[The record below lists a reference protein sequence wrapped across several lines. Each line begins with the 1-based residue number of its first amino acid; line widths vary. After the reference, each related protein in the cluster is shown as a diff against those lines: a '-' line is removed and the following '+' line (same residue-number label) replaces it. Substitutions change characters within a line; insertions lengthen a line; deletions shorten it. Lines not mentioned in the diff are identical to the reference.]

1 MISID
6 KLAYTSKLRN
16 ANPMEKFIFSIITMI
31 LCIFLNNII
40 DSIVIIL
47 LMGAITVFKGKIP
60 AKSYG
65 ELMLIPLVFLII
77 GIVTIAVNTIG
88 NSKDVIF
95 SFTIFNVKLG
105 CTKGSVIISSKIFF
119 KALASVSCLYFLALT
134 TPVFELLTVLRKL
147 KVPKLFVELMGLI
160 YRFIFVLLDT
170 ANMIFI
176 SQNSRLGYSTIKI
189 GYNSL
194 GKLITSLFVS
204 SYKRSQDIYT
214 AMESRCYDGEIN
226 LIENNYKISYRDMLI
241 IIIIEIALIFIS
253 FSENIFGGIMQ

>member
-6 KLAYTSKLRN
+6 KFAYTSNLRN
-16 ANPMEKFIFSIITMI
+16 ANPMEKFIFSIVTMI
-31 LCIFLNNII
+31 VCILLNSVI
-40 DSIVIIL
+40 DSVLIIL
-47 LMGAITVFKGKIP
+47 LMSAITIFKGKIS
-60 AKSYG
+60 AKFYWQ
-65 ELMLIPLVFLII
+65 LMLLPLVFLII
-77 GIVTIAVNTIG
+77 GIITIAVNVIG
-88 NSKDVIF
+88 NNKDVLF
-95 SFTIFNVKLG
+95 SFTILSIKLG
-105 CTKGSVIISSKIFF
+105 CTKESILISSKVFF
-119 KALASVSCLYFLALT
+119 KALASVSCLYFLTLT
-134 TPVFELLTVLRKL
+134 TPIFEILTILRKF

-176 SQNSRLGYSTIKI
+176 SQNSRLGYSTIRV

-226 LIENNYKISYRDMLI
+226 LIENNYKVSYKNMSLI
-241 IIIIEIALIFIS
+241 ITVEIALILIS
-253 FSENIFGGIMQ
+253 FNKNIFWG